1 VMPFPAVALSHCAWM
16 LADARLRGRS
26 GCRGER
32 PAVLAVGDEISVI
45 HHECMQKL
53 GWLFLITFI
62 SFVLMALCTELD
74 RSPLTFHGM
83 LV

>member
-1 VMPFPAVALSHCAWM
+1 MPFPPVALSRCAWM

-32 PAVLAVGDEISVI
+32 PAAMLAVGDEISVI
-45 HHECMQKL
+45 HHECMQQL
-53 GWLFLITFI
+53 GWLLLITFI

-74 RSPLTFHGM
+74 RSPLTFEVL